1 MDLMEYLKGKD
12 KLENKEKLVFDFV
25 DRLDKESTILF
36 DEVVSANLN
45 HSYKYNGIVFRV
57 QYLSHMFNKV
67 SEALDYIGNIEL
79 NNICYANRRFQL
91 KRVLTSITTVYAFL
105 ANPLLGITS
114 YILLSKMAN
123 ASYVDEIKYIE
134 ENSNKFDSERFDKIK
149 LTFDNCNRIMNHKA
163 EEYLEL
169 LKKFNENPNNP
180 DINYDSFISNIFIKY
195 FFDGTLDKS
204 FYEVID
210 EKTKNNIVKLLQE
223 DLNVEN
229 DNLIELLEMTKENE
243 ENNLKMVMKR
253 DTI

>member
-1 MDLMEYLKGKD
+1 
-12 KLENKEKLVFDFV
+12 
-25 DRLDKESTILF
+25 
-36 DEVVSANLN
+36 
-45 HSYKYNGIVFRV
+45 
-57 QYLSHMFNKV
+57 
-67 SEALDYIGNIEL
+67 
-79 NNICYANRRFQL
+79 
-91 KRVLTSITTVYAFL
+91 
-105 ANPLLGITS
+105 
-114 YILLSKMAN
+114 MAN